1 MFDIDKWQEI
11 FTTIQRHKLRTLLT
25 AFGVFWGIFM
35 LVLLLGV
42 GKGLEKGVYREFR
55 GIATNSFFVWGGR
68 TSIPYKGL
76 NPGRYVRF
84 INADINLIRNTI
96 PEAKYINAN
105 VSLWGEFSINYGE
118 KSGSFSVQ
126 GCLPD
131 LIHIEPVQI
140 PLGRFVNL
148 RDVDEK
154 RKTVVIGQRVQE
166 VLFGSEDPLGKYID
180 IKGVFFQV
188 VGVFKVRSSGGQGRD
203 QTERLYAPIT
213 SLQQAFNLGDRI
225 WSMSIG
231 VEEHV
236 SASVVQ
242 EKVLGLLKSR
252 HKVSPNDKRAIG
264 SWNMEE
270 EFRKIQNLFSGI
282 TAFIWLVGTGT
293 IIAGIVGVSN
303 IMLII
308 VKERTREI
316 GIRKALGA
324 TPLSIISLILEESIF
339 ITAVSGYM
347 GLVTGVGVIESISY
361 FMKKFAIQTTYFSN
375 PEVEF
380 NVAIT
385 ATLLLVVTGAI
396 AGLIPAR
403 KAATINP
410 IEALKSE

>member
-1 MFDIDKWQEI
+1 MFDLDKWQEI

-42 GKGLEKGVYREFR
+42 GRGLEKGVYQEFR
-55 GIATNSFFVWGGR
+55 GVATNSFFLWGGR

-76 NPGRYVRF
+76 NPGRYIRF
-84 INADINLIRNTI
+84 SNDDVNALREHI

-105 VSLWGEFSINYGE
+105 SYLWGEFAIKYQE
-118 KSGSFSVQ
+118 KSGAFNVQ

-131 LIHIEPVQI
+131 FLHIESLDI
-140 PLGRFVNL
+140 PEGRFINL
-148 RDVDEK
+148 RDAQDK
-154 RKTVVIGQRVQE
+154 RKVVVIGQRVRD
-166 VLFGSEDPLGKYID
+166 VLFGVEDPLGKYVD

-188 VGVFKVRSSGGQGRD
+188 VGVFKVISSGGQGQDR
-203 QTERLYAPIT
+203 TERLYMPVT
-213 SLQQAFNLGDRI
+213 TMQQAYNQGNWVR
-225 WSMSIG
+225 SMGIG
-231 VEEHV
+231 VAEDA
-236 SASVVQ
+236 SASAVE
-242 EKVLGLLKSR
+242 EKVVEFLKAR
-252 HKVSPNDKRAIG
+252 HKVAPDDQRGIG
-264 SWNMEE
+264 SWNIEE
-270 EFRKIQNLFSGI
+270 EYRKIQNLFRGI
-282 TAFIWLVGTGT
+282 TIFIWLVGTGT

-324 TPLSIISLILEESIF
+324 TPFSIISLILQESIF
-339 ITAVSGYM
+339 ITAISGYM
-347 GLVTGVGVIESISY
+347 GLVAGVGVIEGVSY
-361 FMKKFAIQTTYFSN
+361 GMTKFSMQSTYFSN

-380 NVAIT
+380 RVAIT
-385 ATLLLVVTGAI
+385 ATIVLVVTGAI

-410 IEALKSE
+410 IEALRSE